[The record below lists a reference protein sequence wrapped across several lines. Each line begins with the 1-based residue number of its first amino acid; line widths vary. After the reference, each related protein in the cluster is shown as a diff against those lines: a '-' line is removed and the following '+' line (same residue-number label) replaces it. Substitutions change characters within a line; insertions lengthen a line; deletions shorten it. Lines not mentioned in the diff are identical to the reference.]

1 MFKTSLATAKSE
13 ETRRL
18 ILETALKSFRERGL
32 EGSTMREIAKEA
44 GVAMGAAY
52 YYFPT
57 KEAIVLAYYQSVQD
71 EHDRRLAEFDGISL
85 NLRERLGIVFHSKI
99 DIILGDRKLLG
110 GLFRYTGIPEHPL
123 SFLGPETSHLR
134 KQSMAVF
141 SRALEKG
148 NLPADLAQLLT
159 LALWSLHM
167 GSMLYFLYDDSKE
180 QQCTRRLIDHALDLT
195 VHLVGLARFPL
206 LKPVRS
212 RVLSLLS
219 EAELLPE
226 TSL

>member
-1 MFKTSLATAKSE
+1 MFKTSTATPKSE

-18 ILETALKSFRERGL
+18 ILETALNSFRERGL
-32 EGSTMREIAKEA
+32 EASTMREIAKQA
-44 GVAMGAAY
+44 GVALGAAY

-71 EHDRRLAEFDGISL
+71 EHDRRMAEFDGITMSL
-85 NLRERLGIVFHSKI
+85 RDRLGIVFHSKI

-141 SRALEKG
+141 SRALNKED
-148 NLPADLAQLLT
+148 LPADLAQLLT

-167 GSMLYFLYDDSKE
+167 GSMLYFLYDDSNN
-180 QQCTRRLIDHALDLT
+180 QQRTRRLIDHALDIT
-195 VHLVGLARFPL
+195 VNLVRLARVPL
-206 LKPVRS
+206 LKPVRA
-212 RVLSLLS
+212 RVLALLA
-219 EAELLPE
+219 EAELLPQ
-226 TSL
+226 